1 MNIKS
6 NWLAAV
12 VGLLCTSAIAA
23 PPNPELPTGACSA
36 VFKRSPVT
44 SYPARQ
50 DFPEITPGGTLYFD
64 FDNLRWYVTILREKI
79 ENGDE
84 FTRKVV
90 LADADPFTMK
100 ISAETP
106 YAIEVTAPF
115 DIGEGPEDTSWLLM
129 PVNGGQSFL
138 LLNDDADGEP
148 YFGVCQKV

>member
-1 MNIKS
+1 MKTRGFFLTS
-6 NWLAAV
+6 V
-12 VGLLCTSAIAA
+12 VCLLSTTSIAA

-36 VFKRSPVT
+36 IFKRSPVS

-84 FTRKVV
+84 FTRKFV
-90 LADADPFTMK
+90 LANADPFTME
-100 ISAETP
+100 ISIETP
-106 YAIEVTAPF
+106 YAIEITAPF

-138 LLNDDADGEP
+138 LLNDDPDGEP
-148 YFGVCQKV
+148 YFGVCQKI